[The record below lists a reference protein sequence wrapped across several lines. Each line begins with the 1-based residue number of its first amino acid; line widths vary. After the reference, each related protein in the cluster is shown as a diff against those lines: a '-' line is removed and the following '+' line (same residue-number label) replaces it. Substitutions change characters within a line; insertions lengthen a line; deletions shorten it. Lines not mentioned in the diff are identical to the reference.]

1 MSKRNT
7 YTCLSQSDMAIQIER
22 LVQAIEN
29 TTTPAFK
36 VTQLRPGQERVQTT
50 RLSKYFDHIQ
60 QMVGL
65 FDDRYPYDFSEHLQV
80 FWQACQ
86 DIGLELSPMGL
97 TCLDEGE
104 TRYLSTSETLNTLTD
119 RIRQLTGAKRY
130 QRGKVDRRYQARDK
144 QDKITEY
151 VDRVLNRYSRTVV
164 VRVDLHYLSVVQAR
178 LRVEDAFADHDRLVR
193 EIERNSIF
201 DHLTGYICSVEQGED
216 RGYHIHAA
224 FFFNG
229 AGVRSDVSKARQ
241 IGQLWEQITR
251 GQGYC
256 HSCNHDKES
265 YGDDLG
271 IGVIQREDL
280 DIRPKVHYAM
290 RYLGKDTQHLRLK
303 PVGARCL
310 RKGQAKKVS
319 WATNQ
324 SSTRREQFTDKLE
337 S

>member
-1 MSKRNT
+1 MSKRTT
-7 YTCLSQSDMAIQIER
+7 YTSLSQSDIAIQIER
-22 LVQAIEN
+22 LLQAIED
-29 TTTPAFK
+29 TTIPAFR

-65 FDDRYPYDFSEHLQV
+65 FDDRYPYDYSEHLHV
-80 FWQACQ
+80 FRQACQ

-97 TCLDEGE
+97 TCLNKGE
-104 TRYLSTSETLNTLTD
+104 TRYLSTGETLNTLTD
-119 RIRQLTGAKRY
+119 RIRQLTGGKRY

-144 QDKITEY
+144 QTKITEY
-151 VDRVLNRYSRTVV
+151 VDRVLDRYSRTVV

-178 LRVEDAFADHDRLVR
+178 LRVEDAFADQKRLVR

-201 DHLTGYICSVEQGED
+201 DHLTGYICSVEQGEE

-229 AGVRSDVSKARQ
+229 AEVRSDFHKARQ

-256 HSCNHDKES
+256 HSCNDYKDG
-265 YGDDLG
+265 YGDELG
-271 IGVIQREDL
+271 IGVIRRDDL
-280 DIRPKVHYAM
+280 DIRPKIHYAM
-290 RYLGKDTQHLRLK
+290 RYLGKDTQYPRLK

-310 RKGQAKKVS
+310 RKGQAKKSS
-319 WATNQ
+319 WVTNQ
-324 SSTRREQFTDKLE
+324 PIARQELDTD
-337 S
+337 

>member
-1 MSKRNT
+1 MSNRTT
-7 YTCLSQSDMAIQIER
+7 YISLSQSDIAIQIER
-22 LVQAIEN
+22 LVQAIED
-29 TTTPAFK
+29 TTIPAFR
-36 VTQLRPGQERVQTT
+36 VTQLRPGQERVQAT

-65 FDDRYPYDFSEHLQV
+65 FDDRYPYDYSEHLQV
-80 FWQACQ
+80 FRQACQ
-86 DIGLELSPMGL
+86 DIGLELSPVGL
-97 TCLDEGE
+97 TCLNEGE

-119 RIRQLTGAKRY
+119 RIRQLTVGKRY
-130 QRGKVDRRYQARDK
+130 QRGQVDRRYQARGK

-164 VRVDLHYLSVVQAR
+164 VRVDLHYLSAVQAR
-178 LRVEDAFADHDRLVR
+178 LRVEDAFADQDRLVR

-265 YGDDLG
+265 YGEDLG
-271 IGVIQREDL
+271 IGVIRREDL
-280 DIRPKVHYAM
+280 NIRPKVHYAM
-290 RYLGKDTQHLRLK
+290 RYLGKDSQHLRLK

-310 RKGQAKKVS
+310 RKGQAK
-319 WATNQ
+319 
-324 SSTRREQFTDKLE
+324 RGFRGD
-337 S
+337 

>member
-1 MSKRNT
+1 MSKRTT
-7 YTCLSQSDMAIQIER
+7 YTSLSQSDIAIQIER
-22 LVQAIEN
+22 LVQAIED
-29 TTTPAFK
+29 TTIPAVR
-36 VTQLRPGQERVQTT
+36 VTQLRSGQERVQTT

-65 FDDRYPYDFSEHLQV
+65 FDGRHPYDYSEHLQV

-86 DIGLELSPMGL
+86 DIGLELCPVGL

-104 TRYLSTSETLNTLTD
+104 TRYLSTGETLNTLTD
-119 RIRQLTGAKRY
+119 RIRQLAGAKRY

-164 VRVDLHYLSVVQAR
+164 VRVDLHYLSVVQTR
-178 LRVEDAFADHDRLVR
+178 LRVEDAFADQNRLVR

-201 DHLTGYICSVEQGED
+201 DHLIGYICSVEQGED

-229 AGVRSDVSKARQ
+229 AGVRSDFSKARQ

-256 HSCNHDKES
+256 HSCNDDKDS

-271 IGVIQREDL
+271 IGVINRDDL
-280 DIRPKVHYAM
+280 KMRRGCIKAM
-290 RYLGKDTQHLRLK
+290 RYLAKDSQHLRLK
-303 PVGARCL
+303 PLRAKCL
-310 RKGQAKKVS
+310 RKG
-319 WATNQ
+319 TL
-324 SSTRREQFTDKLE
+324 RRL
-337 S
+337 SV